1 MRRLELPNNCDPL
14 VRRLHAEVTAAGI
27 PLAAVAR
34 RSGVSQTAIH
44 HWMHCRRSPTVGN
57 LVACFNALGLDL
69 VVVPLPTQTRNPAND
84 ARANVAVREV
94 PFG

>member
-1 MRRLELPNNCDPL
+1 MRRLELSNKCDPL
-14 VRRLHAEVTAAGI
+14 VRRLHAEVTAAGV

-69 VVVPLPTQTRNPAND
+69 VVMPLPKPAND
-84 ARANVAVREV
+84 ARQDAAVREV